1 MAKTGVQSLQV
12 GDKGQSESSS
22 ARVWVPSFQGILH
35 YKLSLDGEWQG
46 SGGLA
51 ENSRTLKDSI
61 SLTSLAPSSWK
72 DQKDSL
78 DCP

>member
-35 YKLSLDGEWQG
+35 SKLSPDGE
-46 SGGLA
+46 
-51 ENSRTLKDSI
+51 
-61 SLTSLAPSSWK
+61 
-72 DQKDSL
+72 
-78 DCP
+78 